1 MTIQI
6 SIIGLGQIGAS
17 IGLALSE
24 HKNLLIIGHDKNLNT
39 AKAAEK
45 MGALHKV
52 DRNLPSSVKGADI
65 IVLALPFGE
74 IQETIGYIKKDLKA
88 DVVILDTAPGKNA
101 TSKWMQDE
109 LPAGRSYIGL
119 APVIN
124 PAYLDEADRGV
135 DSARVDLFH
144 KAVTMI
150 AAPPSAPS
158 EAFQLAT
165 DFVQLLG
172 SQPLFA
178 DLAEVDGVMASVH
191 LLPQLTAVA
200 LLNATVDAP
209 GWGEARKIAGQLYAQ
224 ITASS
229 PKAERTLSL
238 SAEALAN
245 GESTIRALDGMIASL
260 EEIKESVEAGNKEA
274 LDEVLE
280 RAEEGR
286 AVWLGERRSADWLLK
301 DEKPKTPIEI
311 AGISERLFGFRQK
324 KPRN

>member
-17 IGLALSE
+17 IGLALVE
-24 HKNLLIIGHDKNLNT
+24 HKNLLIVGHDKNVKT

-45 MGALHKV
+45 MDAVHKV
-52 DRNLPSSVKGADI
+52 HRNLPNSIKDADI

-74 IQETIGYIKKDLKA
+74 IQETIDYIKEDLKA
-88 DVVILDTAPGKNA
+88 DAVILDTAPSKDA
-101 TSKWMQDE
+101 TSKWMQEE

-124 PAYLDEADRGV
+124 PIYLDEGDRGV

-150 AAPPSAPS
+150 AAPPSAS
-158 EAFQLAT
+158 GDALQLAA

-172 SQPLFA
+172 SHPLFA

-191 LLPQLTAVA
+191 LLPQLTSVA
-200 LLNATVDAP
+200 LLNTTVDAP
-209 GWGEARKIAGQLYAQ
+209 GWGEARKITGQFFAQ
-224 ITASS
+224 TTASS
-229 PKAERTLSL
+229 PKGERTASL

-260 EEIKESVEAGNKEA
+260 QEIRESVVADNKET
-274 LDEVLE
+274 LDAVLD

-286 AVWLGERRSADWLLK
+286 AVWLGERRSADWLSGE
-301 DEKPKTPIEI
+301 EKPKTPIEI
-311 AGISERLFGFRQK
+311 AGISERIFGFRQK
-324 KPRN
+324 KPRD

>member
-17 IGLALSE
+17 IALALSE
-24 HKNLLIIGHDKNLNT
+24 HKNLLLVGHDKNVNT

-45 MGALHKV
+45 MGAVHKIN
-52 DRNLPSSVKGADI
+52 RNLPSSVKEADI

-74 IQETIGYIKKDLKA
+74 IQETVGYFKEDLKA
-88 DVVILDTAPGKNA
+88 DAVILDTAPSKNA

-124 PAYLDEADRGV
+124 PIYLDERERGV
-135 DSARVDLFH
+135 DSARIDLFH

-150 AAPPSAPS
+150 AAPTSAS
-158 EAFQLAT
+158 GEALQLAA

-200 LLNATVDAP
+200 LLNSTVDAP
-209 GWGEARKIAGQLYAQ
+209 GWGEARKVTGQFYAQ
-224 ITASS
+224 ITESS
-229 PKAERTLSL
+229 PKGERTPSL
-238 SAEALAN
+238 SAEVLAN
-245 GESTIRALDGMIASL
+245 EEGVIRVLDGLIASL
-260 EEIKESVEAGNKEA
+260 EEIKESVASADEEA
-274 LDEVLE
+274 LFEILD

-286 AVWLGERRSADWLLK
+286 AVWSGERRSADWLSGE
-301 DEKPKTPIEI
+301 EKPQTPIEI
-311 AGISERLFGFRQK
+311 AGIAERLFGFRQK